1 MLVKLYDKKTDK
13 NKRVSKTLW
22 HLNIILLYFYKLN
35 EDLVGGGWRESVG
48 GSWRKTVGGE
58 RRWWEVVEG
67 GGRKI
72 KQKKVEFQ
80 DKWSTKFW
88 YMILLNNVNINLTNV
103 RNSIEKK
110 KYELKLFI
118 SLNIEIKILSL

>member
-1 MLVKLYDKKTDK
+1 
-13 NKRVSKTLW
+13 
-22 HLNIILLYFYKLN
+22 
-35 EDLVGGGWRESVG
+35 VGGGWRESVG

-80 DKWSTKFW
+80 DK
-88 YMILLNNVNINLTNV
+88 
-103 RNSIEKK
+103 
-110 KYELKLFI
+110 
-118 SLNIEIKILSL
+118 